1 MYFVYVLKSQ
11 KDNLLYIGFTDD
23 VEARILRHQAGE
35 VPATKFRRPLEL
47 IFFEAY
53 KMRSDALRREH
64 YFKTAKGKT
73 TLKIMLK
80 GYLSSLQ
87 KT

>member
-1 MYFVYVLKSQ
+1 MYFVYVLKSR
-11 KDNLLYIGFTDD
+11 KDSLLYVGFTDN
-23 VEARILRHQAGE
+23 VEARFLRHQAGE

-53 KMRSDALRREH
+53 TMRSDALRRER

-73 TLKIMLK
+73 ALKLMLK
-80 GYLSSLQ
+80 DYFSSL
-87 KT
+87 